1 MSDAALERV
10 LQRAERLPFVVLVG
24 WLERLSHGKPAL
36 GGSGPY
42 REEPVRFRHDPALGF
57 HARDISSAERV
68 EGPDGSAHVALQT
81 TFAGLTGAASPLPAL
96 LLEGMARDDDDELLQ
111 REFLDLFHHRLL
123 SLLYRGLLKFD
134 LPRTMQGDGRAPALT
149 WLLALGGLLPAHAER
164 IAGLPQDVLMRLAP
178 LLVTYPPNAERLA
191 VAVRFAFEDLLE
203 GAVVHVD
210 QMRGGYVDID
220 PSSRARLG
228 IDLRLG
234 RSTTLGRRAPAPASA
249 IVLQI
254 APLSPGACGR
264 VAPGGDRYEEL
275 SALTLLLCPETVQL
289 NVELTPSHTPPSRLR
304 TESAILGRNAWLG
317 GRGRPLPVRFPI
329 HAPRAPKERHAS

>member
-1 MSDAALERV
+1 MLERV
-10 LQRAERLPFVVLVG
+10 LQQATRMPFVVLVG
-24 WLERLSHGKPAL
+24 WLERLSHGKVAL

-42 REEPVRFRHDPALGF
+42 REESVRFRHDPSLGF
-57 HARDISSAERV
+57 HSRDVSAIEKV
-68 EGPDGSAHVALQT
+68 AEPDGSAHVALQT

-134 LPRTMQGDGRAPALT
+134 MPRTMRGDSSAPAAT
-149 WLLALGGLLPAHAER
+149 WLLALGGLVPAHAER
-164 IAGLPQDVLMRLAP
+164 ISGLPHDLLMRLAP

-191 VAVRFAFEDLLE
+191 VAVRFVFEDLLE
-203 GAVVHVD
+203 GASVHVD

-220 PSSRARLG
+220 PGSRARLG
-228 IDLRLG
+228 IDLLLG
-234 RSTTLGRRAPAPASA
+234 RSSALGRRAPAPASA

-254 APLSPGACGR
+254 APLSPHACSR
-264 VAPGGDRYEEL
+264 IAPGGDRFAEL
-275 SALTLLLCPETVQL
+275 SAVTLLFCPETVQL
-289 NVELTPSHTPPSRLR
+289 SVELTPSHTPSSRLR
-304 TESAILGRNAWLG
+304 TDTAILGRNAWLG

-329 HAPRAPKERHAS
+329 EAPRAREERHAS